1 MTSFYDDRF
10 EHPERNLQKAQD
22 DFNHDQRD
30 EMERPCYGC
39 DRPFPRIELTNVR
52 EDEEYCK
59 TCFEQLE
66 VKAQMAHKA
75 QKEDRDD

>member
-1 MTSFYDDRF
+1 MTSFYDDTF
-10 EHPERNLQKAQD
+10 DKAQYHLNKAQH
-22 DFNHDQRD
+22 DFEEDQRY

-59 TCFEQLE
+59 TCFEKLE